1 MMFGKSTPS
10 NASAADAAKSSVEH
24 AMQSTARVADQT
36 LDKVSS
42 TAQDLRDQ
50 VSPLL
55 DRASERASALAQRG
69 VDAVRD
75 RSVQVRDQAM
85 RASDGTL
92 NYIKDEPVKA
102 VLIAAVAGAALM
114 ALLGLLRKPT

>member
-10 NASAADAAKSSVEH
+10 NASAADAAKPSVEH
-24 AMQSTARVADQT
+24 AMQSASRVADQS
-36 LDKVSS
+36 LDKLSS

-55 DRASERASALAQRG
+55 DRASEQVSVLAQRG

-75 RSVQVRDQAM
+75 RSVLVRDQAM
-85 RASDGTL
+85 RASDSTL
-92 NYIKDEPVKA
+92 NYIKDEPVNA
-102 VLIAAVAGAALM
+102 VVIAAVAGAALM

>member
-1 MMFGKSTPS
+1 MRQTPRSHRSSTPC
-10 NASAADAAKSSVEH
+10 NPLH
-24 AMQSTARVADQT
+24 ALPIRAWTSYQ
-36 LDKVSS
+36 S

-55 DRASERASALAQRG
+55 DRASEQVSVLAQRG

-75 RSVQVRDQAM
+75 RSVLVRDRAM
-85 RASDGTL
+85 RASDSTL

-102 VLIAAVAGAALM
+102 VVIAAVAGAALM
-114 ALLGLLRKPT
+114 ALLGSLRKPT